1 MKIRN
6 YNIYF
11 NTHTISGIIVS
22 ALLYVIFFAGT
33 LSFFKKE
40 FSAWQANESTYQKE
54 IDHRNFQVPLDSL
67 SATKDLT
74 GRNII
79 YYLSQG
85 GVHGYINVSA
95 SQDTLRNKK
104 NKAALKPVG
113 QEKRKGRGRGGD
125 SDASYF
131 GYNFI
136 QNKASDYA
144 SSYDLGEFFY
154 RLHFLAP
161 LNEVPIRLPFAPFG
175 YFIAGLTSFIFLF
188 ALITGLLL
196 HWDKLVSNFYIFRP
210 YSKWKTIWTD
220 MHTALGVIGFPY
232 QLVYAITGIVLILNS
247 VLMVPFDKMLYKDAE
262 VSLYED
268 LGEIHNFPLS
278 YSYSKLDTAFNL
290 GHYIQLT
297 RDKWPGSKLKRIYIN
312 NYGDKEMYITIE
324 TEPPFKQSFAGS
336 GLLSMRIIDGTILKE
351 KSPTDDVN
359 YIDRIKSVFYRLHFG
374 DFAGYPL
381 KIVYFILGIMGCFV
395 IISGILI
402 WLVAR
407 DKNNVI
413 RRKRVFNFWLANVF
427 LAICLTMLP
436 VSAITFVWIK
446 FSAEVNQS
454 LIYKVYFNL
463 WWILALYYII
473 RRNINRTSR
482 ETLFLGAISSFLV
495 PIANGIQSNNWM
507 WHTFIQRKLDI
518 FYVDFLWLLIGLI
531 SLIAFVKMKNFVKS
545 DKSSAG

>member
-11 NTHTISGIIVS
+11 NTHTISGIIIS

-40 FSAWQANESTYQKE
+40 FTAWQANESTYQKTV
-54 IDHRNFQVPLDSL
+54 DPASFQVPLDSI
-67 SATKDLT
+67 SMTKDLT

-85 GVHGYINVSA
+85 GVQGYINISA
-95 SQDTLRNKK
+95 SQDTILDKK
-104 NKAALKPVG
+104 NRASLKTVG
-113 QEKRKGRGRGGD
+113 QEKKRRRGGD

-136 QNKASDYA
+136 QNKSSDYA
-144 SSYDLGEFFY
+144 ANYDLGEFFY

-175 YFIAGLTSFIFLF
+175 YFIAGVTSFIFLF

-196 HWDKLVSNFYIFRP
+196 HWDKLVSNFFIFRP
-210 YSKWKTIWTD
+210 FNKWKTIWTD

-247 VLMVPFDKMLYKDAE
+247 ALMVPFDKILYKDAE

-268 LGEIHNFPLS
+268 LGELHNFPMK
-278 YSYSKLDTAFNL
+278 YSYAKLESSFNI
-290 GHYIQLT
+290 GDYIQLT

-312 NYGDKEMYITIE
+312 NYGDEQMYVTVE
-324 TEPPFKQSFAGS
+324 TEPSFKQSFAGS
-336 GLLSMRIIDGTILKE
+336 GVLSVMVKDGTILKE
-351 KSPTDDVN
+351 KSPTEDVN

-407 DKNNVI
+407 DKNNVLP
-413 RRKRVFNFWLANVF
+413 RKRKFNFWLANIF

-436 VSAITFVWIK
+436 VSAVTFIWVK
-446 FSAEVNQS
+446 FSADVNQS
-454 LIYKVYFNL
+454 LIYNVYFNL
-463 WWILALYYII
+463 WWIIALYYII

-482 ETLFLGAISSFLV
+482 ETLLLGGICSLLV
-495 PIANGIQSNNWM
+495 PIANGVQSNNWM
-507 WHTFIQRKLDI
+507 WNTFLHRQLDI

-531 SLIAFVKMKNFVKS
+531 SLIAFAKMKNFVKH
-545 DKSSAG
+545 DKV